1 MGLFGLFGRKKEV
14 ELNKVKDDN
23 KEKFLREPNDNE
35 EGILQFENLNFKLA
49 VIQVLMYD
57 LNLLKPCFDIYDF
70 ADEHKEL
77 EINTDS
83 YTVIEPALN
92 FFIKLSI
99 PREFAQYVEKIDM
112 DGGNEVYMN
121 ISPQWDGEDECF
133 DLNNI
138 TSSEIRQFPNLKEAT
153 IMSSNFDKVKEIFE
167 AENIDVELL

>member
-14 ELNKVKDDN
+14 ELDKVRDDN
-23 KEKFLREPNDNE
+23 G

-57 LNLLKPCFDIYDF
+57 LDLLKPCFDIYDF

-92 FFIKLSI
+92 FLENCLF
-99 PREFAQYVEKIDM
+99 Q
-112 DGGNEVYMN
+112 GNLRN
-121 ISPQWDGEDECF
+121 I
-133 DLNNI
+133 
-138 TSSEIRQFPNLKEAT
+138 
-153 IMSSNFDKVKEIFE
+153 
-167 AENIDVELL
+167 

>member
-14 ELNKVKDDN
+14 ELDKVKDDN
-23 KEKFLREPNDNE
+23 KEKFLREPGDNNT

-92 FFIKLSI
+92 FF
-99 PREFAQYVEKIDM
+99 
-112 DGGNEVYMN
+112 
-121 ISPQWDGEDECF
+121 
-133 DLNNI
+133 
-138 TSSEIRQFPNLKEAT
+138 
-153 IMSSNFDKVKEIFE
+153 
-167 AENIDVELL
+167 

>member
-23 KEKFLREPNDNE
+23 KEKFLREPDDNG

-70 ADEHKEL
+70 ADEYKEL

-92 FFIKLSI
+92 FFRELSI

-121 ISPQWDGEDECF
+121 IIPQWDGEDECF

-138 TSSEIRQFPNLKEAT
+138 SSTEIRQFPNLKEAT
-153 IMSSNFDKVKEIFE
+153 IMSSNFNKVKEIFD